1 GERTVLVLLVP
12 PASHDERR
20 YGRMPPVAR
29 TPARPP
35 HGVVRRMLPEPVPTR
50 PPVRACGPGERCQGR
65 KRAVPLVQ
73 VVAGRGGI
81 LALIR
86 RRFHAPGVF
95 GAVAQPEGPLVKEVV

>member
-1 GERTVLVLLVP
+1 MIR
-12 PASHDERR
+12 
-20 YGRMPPVAR
+20 
-29 TPARPP
+29 RPP
-35 HGVVRRMLPEPVPTR
+35 RSTLFPYTTLFRSMLREPVPTR

-95 GAVAQPEGPLVKEVV
+95 GAVAQPEGPLVKEVVAHPGVAHRRLG